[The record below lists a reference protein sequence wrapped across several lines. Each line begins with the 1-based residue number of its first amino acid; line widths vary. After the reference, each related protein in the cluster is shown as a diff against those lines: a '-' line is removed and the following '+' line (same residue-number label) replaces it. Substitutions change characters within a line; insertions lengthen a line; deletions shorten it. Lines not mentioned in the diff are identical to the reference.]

1 MQRILLSL
9 TALFTL
15 TSCSLTA
22 SLLGGGKYAY
32 TEEYRDAKGLTREI
46 TVTFTVDD
54 DTITEFD
61 IEGVAEGAEH
71 GHQIS
76 AEANARALLIGKK
89 VEEVTLPASVGD
101 DAQGPVT
108 GALREAMEKLKLDL

>member
-22 SLLGGGKYAY
+22 SLFGGGKYAY
-32 TEEYRDAKGLTREI
+32 TEEYRDAKGFTQEI
-46 TVTFTVDD
+46 TVTFTMEE

-76 AEANARALLIGKK
+76 AEANARAFLIGKT
-89 VEEVTLPASVGD
+89 VEEITLPASVGD

-108 GALREAMEKLKLDL
+108 GAVREALEELKRDL